1 MKILTALEDQKGYE
15 MISSTI
21 NLNIHIPADKKDI
34 IAVFKA
40 FINVFRDDIKVK
52 EVENIGVVQESEN
65 PNRLDEFKKQFGHLK
80 YEAMPTKEDL
90 KEIRTKRYEDSE
102 ENSMFFEDQAF
113 LDTLDEEQLKIVEM
127 AREIYEDYIDIQE
140 CEPYIDLLKQGKMKG
155 YTIEEA
161 KKITYSKFQK

>member
-1 MKILTALEDQKGYE
+1 MADVV
-15 MISSTI
+15 SF
-21 NLNIHIPADKKDI
+21 NIQIPADKKDI

-40 FINVFRDDIKVK
+40 FIKVFRDDIKVE

-90 KEIRTKRYEDSE
+90 AEIRTKRYEDSE

-140 CEPYIDLLKQGKMKG
+140 CEPYIDLIKQGKFKG

-161 KKITYSKFQK
+161 RKLRK